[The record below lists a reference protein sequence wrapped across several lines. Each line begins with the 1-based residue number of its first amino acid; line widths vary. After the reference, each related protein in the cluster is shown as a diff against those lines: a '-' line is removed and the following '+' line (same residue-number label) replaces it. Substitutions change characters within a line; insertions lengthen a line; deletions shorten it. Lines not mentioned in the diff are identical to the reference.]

1 MHMWIYRWC
10 GKGIDRYRYRFV
22 CGCLFMISLPHFKN
36 MEVFE
41 DKVFFFPLCIISVS
55 FSTHLGEH
63 KRRKVGKKAAPAEC
77 LMFA

>member
-41 DKVFFFPLCIISVS
+41 DKVFFSPYVLLVSVFQLISVS
-55 FSTHLGEH
+55 IRGGRWVRKLHLLN
-63 KRRKVGKKAAPAEC
+63 A
-77 LMFA
+77 